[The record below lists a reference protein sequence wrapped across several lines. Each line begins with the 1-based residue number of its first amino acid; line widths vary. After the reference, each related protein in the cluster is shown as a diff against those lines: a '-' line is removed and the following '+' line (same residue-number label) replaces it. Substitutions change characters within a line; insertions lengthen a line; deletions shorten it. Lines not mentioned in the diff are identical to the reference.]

1 MLGSLLESSLRRSLL
16 MFDGSAAGFFTRPIS
31 ATLLVVFVV
40 VAVLPLIRA
49 VRDRRAGAVPAGGA
63 AVADGSSDDAS
74 AKNREEES
82 V

>member
-1 MLGSLLESSLRRSLL
+1 

-40 VAVLPLIRA
+40 VAVLPL
-49 VRDRRAGAVPAGGA
+49 VRSVRERRAASGGGAVE
-63 AVADGSSDDAS
+63 DGTS
-74 AKNREEES
+74 AQNRSAQNREEES